1 MKYEVLHHA
10 SIKFTGDKI
19 IYFDPYK
26 IEKETHDADY
36 IFITHDHYDH
46 YDKES
51 IEKIR
56 KDSTKIVLPECLKDE
71 DNYLV
76 VEPDREYVIDDITF
90 NTVSSYNTN
99 KSFHPKDKK
108 YVGYN
113 ILLDG
118 TKYYIMGDTDRTE
131 EADKIVTDVCFVPIG
146 GTYTMNVNEAS
157 LYINDLNPQKAIPIH
172 YGLIVGDKSLSNI
185 FREQVNEEI
194 DVEIFI

>member
-76 VEPDREYVIDDITF
+76 LVDTTTLGVGNLHITLTAYVPDNDFGGEIRKEV
-90 NTVSSYNTN
+90 VCVPTN
-99 KSFHPKDKK
+99 I
-108 YVGYN
+108 N
-113 ILLDG
+113 I
-118 TKYYIMGDTDRTE
+118 
-131 EADKIVTDVCFVPIG
+131 
-146 GTYTMNVNEAS
+146 VNC
-157 LYINDLNPQKAIPIH
+157 I
-172 YGLIVGDKSLSNI
+172 
-185 FREQVNEEI
+185 
-194 DVEIFI
+194 